1 MYQAPAMEY
10 VVCNLCGRDEPL
22 PFATARDRQH
32 WLPGQFTLVQCR
44 GCGLVYLNPRP
55 AGAALAAYYPD
66 EYTPYADPTLPSP
79 SWLARL
85 NRYYAMTKRARLI
98 ERYAPARDRLLDVGC
113 ATGLFL
119 DALRARGWQ
128 TYGVELVEHAAR
140 LARERLGLDVHTGTL
155 QEAQFP
161 SAWFDA
167 VTMWDVLEHVPD
179 PLAELREICRVLK
192 PGGVLVLR
200 IPDIGSPE
208 SRFFGGYWVGL
219 DAPRHLYVFSSTTV
233 AATLSRAGLE
243 LVEQRNLS
251 GNQHAW
257 SLSVQG
263 WTGERWGPQIGE
275 RIGRALRSTPARLL
289 LAPYFYAVSTA
300 RQGTLLTVVA
310 RRPPAAS

>member
-1 MYQAPAMEY
+1 MYATPATEY
-10 VVCNLCGRDEPL
+10 VSCNLCGYDTPL

-32 WLPGQFTLVQCR
+32 WLPGLFTLVQCR
-44 GCGLVYLNPRP
+44 NCGLIYLNPRP

-66 EYTPYADPTLPSP
+66 DYELYADPSARPA

-85 NRYYAMTKRARLI
+85 NRRYAMTKRASLI
-98 ERYAPARDRLLDVGC
+98 ERHAPARGRVLDIGC

-128 TYGVELVEHAAR
+128 TQGVELVEHAAR
-140 LARERLGLDVHTGTL
+140 LARERLGLDVRTGTL
-155 QEAQFP
+155 QAAGFP

-179 PLAELREICRVLK
+179 PIAELREVCRVLK

-200 IPDIGSPE
+200 IPDVSSPE
-208 SRFFGGYWVGL
+208 ARFFGGYWVGL
-219 DAPRHLYVFSSTTV
+219 DAPRHLYVFSPATV
-233 AATLSRAGLE
+233 AATLGRAGLE
-243 LVEQRNLS
+243 VVEQRNLA
-251 GNQHAW
+251 GNHHAW

-263 WTGERWGPQIGE
+263 WAGERWGPRRGE
-275 RIGRALRSTPARLL
+275 RIGRVLRSMPVRLL
-289 LAPYFYAVSTA
+289 LAPYFYAVSAA
-300 RQGTLLTVVA
+300 RQGTLLTIVA